1 MTKLK
6 HIGTVF
12 KKEFFSFFNS
22 PVAYIVITVF
32 LLIAGWLFFQQF
44 FLAGQA
50 TMRHLFTVIP
60 VLFIFYAPAITMRL
74 VAEERKTKTFSL
86 LLTLPLENGEII
98 VGKFLA
104 AWALLGVGLLLTIPY
119 ALTVASI
126 GRLDWGPVLGGYL
139 GALLMGAAYLAV
151 GMLSTSLTA
160 NQIIAFILG
169 LGMCFVFFILDKIL
183 IFVPG
188 KLATLFEYLSVD
200 YHFHN
205 IARGVIDLRDI
216 VFYLS
221 FIIAFMTYS
230 IYAIQREEWR

>member
-6 HIGTVF
+6 NIGAVF
-12 KKEFFSFFNS
+12 EKEFFSFFNS

-32 LLIAGWLFFQQF
+32 LLIAGWMFFQQF

-50 TMRHLFTVIP
+50 TMRPLFSLIP

-86 LLTLPLENGEII
+86 LLTLPLGNGEII

-119 ALTVASI
+119 ALTVSSI
-126 GRLDWGPVLGGYL
+126 AGMDWGPVLGGYI
-139 GALLMGAAYLAV
+139 GALLMGGAYLAV
-151 GMLSTSLTA
+151 GMLSTSLAT
-160 NQIIAFILG
+160 NQIVAFILG
-169 LGMCFVFFILDKIL
+169 LGLCFVFFILDKVL
-183 IFVPG
+183 IFVPEG
-188 KLATLFEYLSVD
+188 FATIFEYLSVD
-200 YHFHN
+200 YHFRN

-221 FIIAFMTYS
+221 FVGAFITYS
-230 IYAIQREEWR
+230 IYAIQREDWR

>member
-1 MTKLK
+1 MTWLK
-6 HIGTVF
+6 NIRTVL

-32 LLIAGWLFFQQF
+32 LLIAGWLFFQQL

-50 TMRHLFTVIP
+50 TMRPLFSLIP
-60 VLFIFYAPAITMRL
+60 ILFIFYAPAITMRL

-86 LLTLPLENGEII
+86 LLTLPIRNGEII
-98 VGKFLA
+98 LGKFLA

-119 ALTVASI
+119 AVTVSSL
-126 GRLDWGPVLGGYL
+126 GNMDWGPVLGGYL
-139 GALLMGAAYLAV
+139 GALFMGAAYLAV
-151 GMLSTSLTA
+151 GMLSTSLTT
-160 NQIIAFILG
+160 NQIVAFILG
-169 LGMCFVFFILDKIL
+169 LGMCFAFFIFDKVL
-183 IFVPG
+183 IFVPERF
-188 KLATLFEYLSVD
+188 ATFFEYLSVD

-221 FIIAFMTYS
+221 FIGAFITYS
-230 IYAIQREEWR
+230 IYAVQREDWR